1 MMSNF
6 WQHCPISA
14 LQISKNI
21 LQHLIFFCKNEAFV
35 NCGTHKRHNPNL
47 VTPRSMQMQRV
58 NVSGPVLYVS
68 GNSLALIITQSK

>member
-1 MMSNF
+1 MSNL
-6 WQHCPISA
+6 WRHCVHFA
-14 LQISKNI
+14 TFD
-21 LQHLIFFCKNEAFV
+21 FFRKNEACV
-35 NCGTHKRHNPNL
+35 NCDTHKRHNPNL